1 LSEEDFIPSVN
12 EHDLPEGTMKL
23 VTVVGRQVLLIRR
36 GNEIYGVSNR
46 CPHLGCSLSN
56 GTFKDYLVTCP
67 CHSWSFDIR
76 TGQYVEAKQITLI
89 TYQCK
94 IEDGKIYVQI
104 FDL

>member
-1 LSEEDFIPSVN
+1 
-12 EHDLPEGTMKL
+12 MKL
-23 VTVVGRQVLLIRR
+23 VTVVGRQVLLLRR

-56 GTFKDYLVTCP
+56 GTFKNYQVICP

-76 TGQYVEAKQITLI
+76 TGQYMEARQITLT

-94 IEDGKIYVQI
+94 IKDSKIYVQI